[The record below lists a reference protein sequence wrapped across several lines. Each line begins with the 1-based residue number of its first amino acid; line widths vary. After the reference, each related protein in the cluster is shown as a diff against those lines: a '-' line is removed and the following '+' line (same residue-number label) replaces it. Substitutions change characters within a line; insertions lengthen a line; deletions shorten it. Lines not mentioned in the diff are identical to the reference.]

1 MFVIPQ
7 VLLVTDKGYR
17 VWPRGKKEGD
27 DFVSLETYMKEEA
40 DGLLLCPPLP
50 DEKEILQ
57 ISKHFIT
64 IKDYQ
69 SLAWQ
74 YFLPF
79 LFFHLFF
86 FKHCTL
92 KSQNQKVNCT
102 TMICI
107 CNKYIS
113 SQILKMAC
121 YTWYQQTVLTQT
133 MQTP

>member
-69 SLAWQ
+69 SLA
-74 YFLPF
+74 LSTIS
-79 LFFHLFF
+79 FFSSFF
-86 FKHCTL
+86 FQTL
-92 KSQNQKVNCT
+92 H
-102 TMICI
+102 
-107 CNKYIS
+107 
-113 SQILKMAC
+113 SQIPKSKS
-121 YTWYQQTVLTQT
+121 
-133 MQTP
+133 

>member
-79 LFFHLFF
+79 LFFFSSFF
-86 FKHCTL
+86 FSNIALSNPKIKKL
-92 KSQNQKVNCT
+92 
-102 TMICI
+102 I
-107 CNKYIS
+107 
-113 SQILKMAC
+113 A
-121 YTWYQQTVLTQT
+121 QQ
-133 MQTP
+133 

>member
-69 SLAWQ
+69 SLALSTIS
-74 YFLPF
+74 F
-79 LFFHLFF
+79 FFHLFF

-92 KSQNQKVNCT
+92 KSQIKKL
-102 TMICI
+102 I
-107 CNKYIS
+107 
-113 SQILKMAC
+113 A
-121 YTWYQQTVLTQT
+121 QQ
-133 MQTP
+133 

>member
-79 LFFHLFF
+79 LFFSSFF
-86 FKHCTL
+86 FSNIALSNPKIKKL
-92 KSQNQKVNCT
+92 
-102 TMICI
+102 I
-107 CNKYIS
+107 
-113 SQILKMAC
+113 A
-121 YTWYQQTVLTQT
+121 QQ
-133 MQTP
+133 

>member
-1 MFVIPQ
+1 MFVTPQ

-50 DEKEILQ
+50 DEKEILL
-57 ISKHFIT
+57 ISKHSIT

-79 LFFHLFF
+79 LFFFIFF
-86 FKHCTL
+86 FSNIALSNPKIKKL
-92 KSQNQKVNCT
+92 
-102 TMICI
+102 I
-107 CNKYIS
+107 
-113 SQILKMAC
+113 A
-121 YTWYQQTVLTQT
+121 QQ
-133 MQTP
+133 

>member
-69 SLAWQ
+69 SLA
-74 YFLPF
+74 LSTIS
-79 LFFHLFF
+79 FFSSFF

-92 KSQNQKVNCT
+92 KSQIKKL
-102 TMICI
+102 I
-107 CNKYIS
+107 
-113 SQILKMAC
+113 A
-121 YTWYQQTVLTQT
+121 QQ
-133 MQTP
+133 